1 MFAEI
6 NLNHKTGETEFERAI
21 DPLRTRIGE
30 LQREC
35 RERGIPIIVVIE
47 GWNASGITM
56 VTGDLIR
63 FLDPRGYSVY
73 SIGRPTDEEEART
86 LMWRFWIKTPAR
98 GRISLFARSWYSRTL
113 AEQLTGIRWKREMQN
128 AIRSIRVFERQLTDD
143 GAVIIKFFL
152 HISKEEQKRRL
163 YEREN
168 DRRTSWMIT
177 RGDWDFHHLYD
188 SYLPVIE
195 DIIRKTDTHNA
206 PWIII
211 GATDERY
218 TRLSVFSSVV
228 NALERKIRMAAPA
241 SGEKIAGERKVQK
254 SASHRRDLSLSLPRD
269 EYQQTI
275 DRCQDRI
282 RDLQFLLYKRKIPLI
297 ILFEG
302 WDAAGKGGTIMR
314 LTRNMNPR
322 GYEVVPVSHPNECE
336 REYHYLWR
344 FYRHFPK
351 SGHITI
357 FDRSWYGRV
366 LVERVEEL
374 CEVPVWQRAY
384 EEINELE
391 EDYLQQGGG
400 LVKFWLEIDPEEQLK
415 RFTAREAD
423 PHKQWKI
430 TREDWR
436 NREKWDLYRQAVDE
450 MLTRTGTRDAPWTIV
465 ESNDKY
471 YSRIKT
477 LRTVIASI
485 EDLL

>member
-1 MFAEI
+1 MFAEYD
-6 NLNHKTGETEFERAI
+6 LDQKTGETEFERAI
-21 DPLRTRIGE
+21 EPLRTRLSE

-35 RERGIPIIVVIE
+35 REGGIPVIVVIE

-63 FLDPRGYSVY
+63 FLDPRGYSIY
-73 SIGRPTDEEEART
+73 SIGSPTDEEESRP
-86 LMWRFWIKTPAR
+86 LIWRFWIKTPAR

-113 AEQLTGIRWKREMQN
+113 AEKLTGIHWKRELKN
-128 AIRSIRVFERQLTDD
+128 AVSSIRVFERQLTDD
-143 GAVIIKFFL
+143 GAVILKFFL

-163 YEREN
+163 HEREN

-177 RGDWDFHHLYD
+177 RGDWDFHHHYD
-188 SYLPVIE
+188 NYLPVIE
-195 DIIRKTDTHNA
+195 HIIEKTDTANA
-206 PWIII
+206 PWVII

-218 TRLSVFSSVV
+218 TRLSVFSAVV
-228 NALERKIRMAAPA
+228 SALEQRIRIGGTGTPQ
-241 SGEKIAGERKVQK
+241 KNLRERTVQK
-254 SASHRRDLSLSLPRD
+254 RETHRYDLSLSLPRD
-269 EYQQTI
+269 EYQKKI
-275 DRCQDRI
+275 DLCQDRI
-282 RDLQFLLYKRKIPLI
+282 RDLQFVLYKRKVPLI

-322 GYEVVPVSHPNECE
+322 GYEVVPVSRPNECE
-336 REYHYLWR
+336 RDYHYLWR

-351 SGHITI
+351 SGHVTI

-374 CEVPVWQRAY
+374 CCEQEWQRAY
-384 EEINELE
+384 QEINELE
-391 EDYLQQGGG
+391 KDYLQQGGG
-400 LVKFWLEIDPEEQLK
+400 LIKFWLEIDQDEQLK
-415 RFTAREAD
+415 RFMAREAD
-423 PHKQWKI
+423 PRKEWKM
-430 TREDWR
+430 TSEDWR
-436 NREKWDLYRQAVDE
+436 NREKWDLYREAVDD
-450 MLTRTGTRDAPWTIV
+450 MLTRTSTRDAPWTVV

-477 LRTVIASI
+477 LRTVISSI